1 MDINATE
8 EDFAKWIGET
18 LRVPVE
24 EKDNQFVYNLSSL
37 GIEDVSVIEK
47 NVFTQYIQRL
57 QGMNSPE
64 EMILTDNTSYEV
76 LLREESPFPRFRT
89 QFRDETSFTLEDQD
103 NSVKYFLSSPSNE
116 YILFLLYK
124 VSSISSPRALAR
136 RMPKEMLRRAIEETT
151 DIFDLLRRAFLRF
164 ITLRLES
171 GRNRTVAEF
180 EKFSSAYLF
189 QLSYSLNASLVP
201 QRHLDEILRTGKI
214 AQIRRSNINEIEP
227 PRRHYIPDLI
237 YHYQLAVASDNPFLE
252 FLSYY
257 HVIEHFFEE
266 VFNEDLVERIKNKIT
281 HPDFS
286 YKRKKDIS
294 SLIKDISSSLP
305 IRNEKVIFNEQEG
318 LRLTLQRYVNIVDL
332 REQIADYDSDLVD
345 YYRSAKVLFAAA
357 GEVDLHESDVSVIF
371 KKLAAR
377 IYKIRNSIVHSKES
391 DKARYTPFR
400 DDRILIKEVP
410 LLRFISEQIIINTSE
425 LIE

>member
-64 EMILTDNTSYEV
+64 EMLLTGNTSYEV
-76 LLREESPFPRFRT
+76 LLREESPFPRFRM
-89 QFRDETSFTLEDQD
+89 QFRDETFTLEDQD

-136 RMPKEMLRRAIEETT
+136 MMSKEMLRRAIEETT

-332 REQIADYDSDLVD
+332 REQIAGYDSDLVD